1 MAHGTREARLAE
13 LFVTLADTLVGG
25 YDIVELLHLL
35 VEECSSLLDV
45 ADAGIVLAD
54 EAGKLQLMASSSRRS
69 DRFEVLQLGLNDGP
83 CVESFATGAVVVV
96 EDFDAADGRWP
107 QLRDFALAQGLRSV
121 RAVPL
126 RLRESTIGAM
136 NLFRERPGR
145 LNSDDAATAKA
156 LVDVATIGILHERTI
171 RDQEVVTAQ
180 LQHALQ
186 SRVLIE
192 QAKGVVSQARNVPT
206 DEAFQWLREYAR
218 NHNVR
223 LRELAEG
230 VITRRFSV

>member
-1 MAHGTREARLAE
+1 MAHGTREARLAD

-121 RAVPL
+121 HAVPL

-136 NLFRERPGR
+136 NLFRERPGW

-156 LVDVATIGILHERTI
+156 LADVATIGILHERTI

-223 LRELAEG
+223 LHELAEG
-230 VITRRFSV
+230 VITRRFSL